1 MYVFCDKREKILINI
16 INFGKKLAMLYK
28 KINSEVVYNKRYIKH
43 ENKESFQNSVYRKD
57 ENYFLKMFLEKF
69 DFDKDVEIYSN
80 NSYYVDS
87 DEKH

>member
-1 MYVFCDKREKILINI
+1 
-16 INFGKKLAMLYK
+16 MLYK

-43 ENKESFQNSVYRKD
+43 ENKESFQWFYILVILNDSVYRKD
-57 ENYFLKMFLEKF
+57 ENYFLEMFLEKF